1 MFKIYTILNLPA
13 FSEGVSRQLAGQAL
27 RYNLFSIAEKAKK
40 KRISASILNA
50 KWTKN
55 EKWIVTC

>member
-1 MFKIYTILNLPA
+1 MMFKICTILNLPA

-50 KWTKN
+50 K
-55 EKWIVTC
+55 